1 VTDRRLTAE
10 QAEALLAPNPDRQTG
25 AVEVTVLRP
34 LTATPRVT
42 EMLTEVLVPVVVSVP
57 EVVTVGAPTVK
68 VQIKWP
74 DNTWHTLRPKG

>member
-1 VTDRRLTAE
+1 VTDSRLAAE
-10 QAEALLAPNPDRQTG
+10 QAEALLVPTPIRQAG
-25 AVEVTVLRP
+25 AVEVSVLRP

-42 EMLTEVLVPVVVSVP
+42 EMLTEVLVPVVSIP